1 LQDGCVQLNINKNYA
16 DKLIE
21 RMNNLIYQNPL
32 YLNGVCKKIK
42 LKESFIEDSTNV
54 KTIED
59 LNVDVFNYIFSYL
72 GENAIV
78 CQENF
83 DPVGEIEY

>member
-1 LQDGCVQLNINKNYA
+1 MQDGCVQLNINKNYT

-21 RMNNLIYQNPL
+21 RINNLIYQNPL
-32 YLNGVCKKIK
+32 YLNGVCKEIK

-59 LNVDVFNYIFSYL
+59 LNVDVFNYIFFFSRRKRNSVSK
-72 GENAIV
+72 E
-78 CQENF
+78 F
-83 DPVGEIEY
+83 